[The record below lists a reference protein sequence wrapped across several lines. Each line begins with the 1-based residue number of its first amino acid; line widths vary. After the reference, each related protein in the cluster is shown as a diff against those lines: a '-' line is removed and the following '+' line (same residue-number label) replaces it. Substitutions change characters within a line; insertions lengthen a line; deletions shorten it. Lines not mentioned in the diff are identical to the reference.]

1 MSKCSR
7 TAKKESNQ
15 KINPMD
21 NAKLIKR
28 GQEVLDGQPASV
40 KEVFVN
46 PHGHVF
52 TTESNALTS
61 VGGNAKEL
69 VKVDRNTKAPAST
82 TNKKTA
88 SKKAASKDDKK

>member
-1 MSKCSR
+1 
-7 TAKKESNQ
+7 
-15 KINPMD
+15 MD

-28 GQEVLDGQPASV
+28 GQEVLEGQPASV

-69 VKVDRNTKAPAST
+69 VKVDRSTKAPAAKST
-82 TNKKTA
+82 SQKTA
-88 SKKAASKDDKK
+88 SKKAASKDNKK